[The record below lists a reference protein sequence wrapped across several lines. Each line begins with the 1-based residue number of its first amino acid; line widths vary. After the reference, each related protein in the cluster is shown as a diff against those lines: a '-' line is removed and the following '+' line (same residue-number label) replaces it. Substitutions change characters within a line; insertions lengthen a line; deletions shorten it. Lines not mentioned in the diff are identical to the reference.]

1 MGNGNARMMSL
12 EINAMNESR
21 SLARRLEE
29 AASVKRASL
38 SPLACSRRGAAGN
51 AILKLVQVTMTNL
64 FHLMR
69 RQPLPGISMHTTL
82 AVAALLFCLICLT
95 ETHVRAQEN
104 PPAALVAQEQPLRAW
119 LPVPLISD
127 ESDQAFALLQEHTS
141 IFAANNNIA
150 VEYRI
155 KDVGV
160 TGGIMASIRSASEVA
175 PGALPDVALIRRR
188 DFTPIQARQYL
199 YSMETLFSSA
209 LISDLGIALEFGQ
222 IPQDGGMAL
231 YGLPYF
237 FDVLLAVSTQPLAD
251 ASLGVRFDDVL
262 ANDAT
267 LLFPAARS
275 TGLNQTFYLQYL
287 AAGGSAS
294 RNDVVAID
302 EGALFAVLEFYEQL
316 VEQELIP
323 IDVLTYQSPADYRPE
338 FVSDRDQARVA
349 VFDSSEYLSMLDQ
362 HDKALFASN
371 IPTANGESLATRD
384 GWLWVIITP
393 DQTRQTLSAR
403 FLEWMT
409 EPAFH
414 ADFSRALYQLP
425 TQPAILRES
434 LPEDVDHQ
442 FFEDL
447 LYKGILPLPESEGGS
462 APRIMQE
469 ALARVLLGE
478 TSAASATRQVMEQFG
493 NR

>member
-1 MGNGNARMMSL
+1 
-12 EINAMNESR
+12 MNWATLLPRRREEDALFNR
-21 SLARRLEE
+21 SA
-29 AASVKRASL
+29 L
-38 SPLACSRRGAAGN
+38 SPLACCHHGQGGNASRQLGDMTLTGSFRLTLRRGITRKTA
-51 AILKLVQVTMTNL
+51 Q
-64 FHLMR
+64 
-69 RQPLPGISMHTTL
+69 TTL
-82 AVAALLFCLICLT
+82 ALAALLFSLLCLT
-95 ETHVRAQEN
+95 ETQVTAQDN
-104 PPAALVAQEQPLRAW
+104 PPSQVDAREQPLQAW

-127 ESDQAFALLQEHTS
+127 ESGLAFALLQEHTS
-141 IFAANNNIA
+141 IFSSNNNID

-160 TGGIMASIRSASEVA
+160 TGGIMSSIRSASEVA

-188 DFTPIQARQYL
+188 DFTPTQARQYL

-237 FDVLLAVSTQPLAD
+237 FEVLHAVSTQPLAD
-251 ASLGVRFDDVL
+251 AALGVRFDDVL
-262 ANDAT
+262 SHGAT

-316 VEQELIP
+316 VQQGLIP
-323 IDVLTYQSPADYRPE
+323 IDVLSYQAPADYRPE
-338 FVSDRDQARVA
+338 FVSGADPAKVA
-349 VFDSSEYLSMLDQ
+349 VFASSEYLSMLDQ
-362 HDKALFASN
+362 HDIKLFPSN

-414 ADFSRALYQLP
+414 AEFAKALYQLP
-425 TQPAILRES
+425 TQPAILRDS
-434 LPEDVDHQ
+434 LPENVDHQ

-469 ALARVLLGE
+469 AFARVLHGE
-478 TSAASATRQVMEQFG
+478 ASAASATRQVMSQFG
-493 NR
+493 GR

>member
-1 MGNGNARMMSL
+1 
-12 EINAMNESR
+12 MNRATLLPRRRVEDELSKR
-21 SLARRLEE
+21 SL
-29 AASVKRASL
+29 L
-38 SPLACSRRGAAGN
+38 SPLASCHHGRLDNAIRKLDDRTLTNQFRLTLRRG
-51 AILKLVQVTMTNL
+51 ITPKTVQTM
-64 FHLMR
+64 
-69 RQPLPGISMHTTL
+69 L
-82 AVAALLFCLICLT
+82 ALASLLFLLLCLT
-95 ETHVRAQEN
+95 ESQINAQEN
-104 PPAALVAQEQPLRAW
+104 PPAEEDAPEQTLRAW

-127 ESDQAFALLQEHTS
+127 ESGVAFTLLQEHTS
-141 IFAANNNIA
+141 VFSSNNNIE
-150 VEYRI
+150 VDYRI
-155 KDVGV
+155 KEVGA
-160 TGGIMASIRSASEVA
+160 TGGIMSSIRSASEVA

-188 DFTPIQARQYL
+188 DFTPTQARQYL

-237 FDVLLAVSTQPLAD
+237 FEVLHAVSTQPLAD
-251 ASLGVRFDDVL
+251 AGLGVRFDDVL
-262 ANDAT
+262 SHGAT

-287 AAGGSAS
+287 AAGGSTT

-316 VEQELIP
+316 VKQELVP
-323 IDVLTYQSPADYRPE
+323 VDVLTYQAPADYRPE
-338 FVSDRDQARVA
+338 FVSGADPAKVA
-349 VFDSSEYLSMLDQ
+349 VFGSSEYLSMLDQ
-362 HDKALFASN
+362 IDTDLFPSN
-371 IPTANGESLATRD
+371 IPTADGESLATRD
-384 GWLWVIITP
+384 GWLWVILTP

-414 ADFSRALYQLP
+414 AEFAKALYQLP
-425 TQPAILRES
+425 TQPAILRDS
-434 LPEDVDHQ
+434 LPENVDHK

-469 ALARVLLGE
+469 ALARVLHGE
-478 TSAASATRQVMEQFG
+478 ASAASATRQVMNQFG
-493 NR
+493 DR

>member
-1 MGNGNARMMSL
+1 
-12 EINAMNESR
+12 MNSAT
-21 SLARRLEE
+21 LLPRRRE
-29 AASVKRASL
+29 AGALFKRKRL
-38 SPLACSRRGAAGN
+38 SPLACCHRGPGENAIRKLDNMTLTNSFRQALRRGITPKTAQA
-51 AILKLVQVTMTNL
+51 
-64 FHLMR
+64 
-69 RQPLPGISMHTTL
+69 TL
-82 AVAALLFCLICLT
+82 ALATLLFFLLCLT
-95 ETHVRAQEN
+95 ETQVNAQEN
-104 PPAALVAQEQPLRAW
+104 PPSQVDAPEKPLQAW

-127 ESDQAFALLQEHTS
+127 ESGVPFALLQEHTS
-141 IFAANNNIA
+141 VFSANNNIEI
-150 VEYRI
+150 EYRF

-160 TGGIMASIRSASEVA
+160 TGGIMSSIRSASEVA

-188 DFTPIQARQYL
+188 DFTPTQARQYL

-237 FDVLLAVSTQPLAD
+237 FEVLHAVSTQPLAD
-251 ASLGVRFDDVL
+251 AALGVRFDDVL
-262 ANDAT
+262 SHGAT

-287 AAGGSAS
+287 AAGGSSS

-316 VEQELIP
+316 VKQELIP
-323 IDVLTYQSPADYRPE
+323 VDVLSYQTPADYRPE
-338 FVSDRDQARVA
+338 FLSDADPAKVA
-349 VFDSSEYLSMLDQ
+349 VFASSEYLSMLDQ
-362 HDKALFASN
+362 HDIELFPSN

-384 GWLWVIITP
+384 GWLWVLITP

-414 ADFSRALYQLP
+414 AEFAKALYQLP
-425 TQPAILRES
+425 TQPAILRDS
-434 LPEDVDHQ
+434 LPENVDHQ

-469 ALARVLLGE
+469 ALAQVLHGE
-478 TSAASATRQVMEQFG
+478 ASAASATEQVMNQFG
-493 NR
+493 DR

>member
-1 MGNGNARMMSL
+1 MATSGNKEMKRVTL
-12 EINAMNESR
+12 
-21 SLARRLEE
+21 LPKRREE
-29 AASVKRASL
+29 AAPYKRDPL
-38 SPLACSRRGAAGN
+38 STLACCHHGTGENAIRQLSNMTLTNSFCLMLRRGITAKTAQN
-51 AILKLVQVTMTNL
+51 M
-64 FHLMR
+64 
-69 RQPLPGISMHTTL
+69 L
-82 AVAALLFCLICLT
+82 ALATLLFLLLCST
-95 ETHVRAQEN
+95 ETHVNAQEN
-104 PPAALVAQEQPLRAW
+104 PPSEVDAPEQPLRAW
-119 LPVPLISD
+119 LPAPLISD
-127 ESDQAFALLQEHTS
+127 ESGVAFALLQEHTS
-141 IFAANNNIA
+141 VFSSNNNID

-160 TGGIMASIRSASEVA
+160 TGGIMLSIRSASEVA

-188 DFTPIQARQYL
+188 DFTPTQARQYL

-237 FDVLLAVSTQPLAD
+237 FEVLLAVSTQPLAG
-251 ASLGVRFDDVL
+251 AALGLRFDDVL
-262 ANDAT
+262 AHDAT

-287 AAGGSAS
+287 AAGGAAS
-294 RNDVVAID
+294 RNDVLAID
-302 EGALFAVLEFYEQL
+302 EDALFAVLEFYEQL
-316 VEQELIP
+316 VEQGLIP
-323 IDVLTYQSPADYRPE
+323 VDVLTYQTPADYRSE
-338 FVSDRDQARVA
+338 FLSQTDLAKIA
-349 VFDSSEYLSMLDQ
+349 IFTSSEFLPMLDQ
-362 HDKALFASN
+362 YDRALFPSN

-414 ADFSRALYQLP
+414 AEFAKALYQLP
-425 TQPAILRES
+425 TQPAILRDS
-434 LPEDVDHQ
+434 LPENVDHQ

-469 ALARVLLGE
+469 ALARVLHSE
-478 TSAASATRQVMEQFG
+478 ASAASATRQVMNQFG
-493 NR
+493 GR

>member
-1 MGNGNARMMSL
+1 
-12 EINAMNESR
+12 MNR
-21 SLARRLEE
+21 ATPLPRRRQED
-29 AASVKRASL
+29 AISKRIPL
-38 SPLACSRRGAAGN
+38 SPLVRCHHGAGGNVIRQLGNMTLVNSFRLMQGRGITSKTA
-51 AILKLVQVTMTNL
+51 QTML
-64 FHLMR
+64 
-69 RQPLPGISMHTTL
+69 TL
-82 AVAALLFCLICLT
+82 AALLFFVSYLT
-95 ETHVRAQEN
+95 ETQVNAQEN
-104 PPAALVAQEQPLRAW
+104 PPSQVDARQQPLQAW

-127 ESDQAFALLQEHTS
+127 ESGVAFALLQEHTS
-141 IFAANNNIA
+141 VFSSNNNID

-155 KDVGV
+155 KNVGV
-160 TGGIMASIRSASEVA
+160 TGGIMSSIRSASEVA

-188 DFTPIQARQYL
+188 DFTPTQARQYL

-209 LISDLGIALEFGQ
+209 LISDLGTALEFGQ

-237 FDVLLAVSTQPLAD
+237 FEVLHAVSTQPLAD
-251 ASLGVRFDDVL
+251 AALGVRFDDVL
-262 ANDAT
+262 SHGAT

-316 VEQELIP
+316 VKQELIP
-323 IDVLTYQSPADYRPE
+323 VDVLTYQAPADYRPE
-338 FVSDRDQARVA
+338 FVGNTDPAKVA
-349 VFDSSEYLSMLDQ
+349 VFASSEYLSMLDQ
-362 HDKALFASN
+362 HDIELFPSN

-414 ADFSRALYQLP
+414 AEFAQALYQLP
-425 TQPAILRES
+425 TQPAILRDS
-434 LPEDVDHQ
+434 LPENVDHQ

-469 ALARVLLGE
+469 ALAQVLHGE
-478 TSAASATRQVMEQFG
+478 ASAASATRQVMNQFG
-493 NR
+493 DR

>member
-1 MGNGNARMMSL
+1 M
-12 EINAMNESR
+12 
-21 SLARRLEE
+21 
-29 AASVKRASL
+29 KRASPLPRRREEDALSKRSPL
-38 SPLACSRRGAAGN
+38 SPFAGCHHGAGGNVIRLLGDMTFTNSFRLMPVGGITPKTARTMLA
-51 AILKLVQVTMTNL
+51 L
-64 FHLMR
+64 
-69 RQPLPGISMHTTL
+69 
-82 AVAALLFCLICLT
+82 AALLLCLSYLT
-95 ETHVRAQEN
+95 ETHVNAQEN
-104 PPAALVAQEQPLRAW
+104 PPSQVDAREQPLQAW

-127 ESDQAFALLQEHTS
+127 ESGVAFALLQEHTS
-141 IFAANNNIA
+141 VFSSNNNID

-155 KDVGV
+155 KNVGV
-160 TGGIMASIRSASEVA
+160 TGGIMSSIRSASEVA

-188 DFTPIQARQYL
+188 DFTPTQARQYL

-237 FDVLLAVSTQPLAD
+237 FEVLHAVSTQPLAD
-251 ASLGVRFDDVL
+251 AALGVRFDDVL
-262 ANDAT
+262 SHGAT

-316 VEQELIP
+316 VNQELIP
-323 IDVLTYQSPADYRPE
+323 VDVLSYQAPADYRPE
-338 FVSDRDQARVA
+338 FLSNSDPAKVA
-349 VFDSSEYLSMLDQ
+349 VFASSEYLSMLDQ
-362 HDKALFASN
+362 HDIELFPSN

-414 ADFSRALYQLP
+414 AEFAKALYQLP

-434 LPEDVDHQ
+434 LPENVDHQ

-469 ALARVLLGE
+469 ALAQVLHGE
-478 TSAASATRQVMEQFG
+478 ASAASATRQVMNQFG
-493 NR
+493 GR